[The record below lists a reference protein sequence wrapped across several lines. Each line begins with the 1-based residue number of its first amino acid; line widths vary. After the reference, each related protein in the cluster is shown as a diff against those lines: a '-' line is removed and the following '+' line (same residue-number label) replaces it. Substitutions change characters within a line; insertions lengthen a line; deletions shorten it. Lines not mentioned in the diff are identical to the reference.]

1 MQSVSQLF
9 LSALAT
15 NEFSQSL
22 EFLCATA
29 LDSAR
34 VVKNVTGVIGEH
46 KLVVDCVLA
55 SLVVLWLEETTRK
68 TNDHYH

>member
-34 VVKNVTGVIGEH
+34 IVKNITHMVGKH
-46 KLVVDCVLA
+46 KFVVDDVLA
-55 SLVVLWLEETTRK
+55 SLAPCQWANEEK
-68 TNDHYH
+68 YDAH

>member
-1 MQSVSQLF
+1 M
-9 LSALAT
+9 

-34 VVKNVTGVIGEH
+34 IVKNVTRMIGEH
-46 KLVVDCVLA
+46 KFIVDGVLA
-55 SLVVLWLEETTRK
+55 SLARCQWAIEEK
-68 TNDHYH
+68 YDCH

>member
-1 MQSVSQLF
+1 M
-9 LSALAT
+9 

-34 VVKNVTGVIGEH
+34 IVKNVTCMIGEH
-46 KLVVDCVLA
+46 KFIVNGVFAPLA
-55 SLVVLWLEETTRK
+55 PCQMSLSMGNKEK
-68 TNDHYH
+68 YDDH

>member
-22 EFLCATA
+22 EFICATA

-34 VVKNVTGVIGEH
+34 IVKNVTLMIGEH
-46 KLVVDCVLA
+46 KFIVNGVLA
-55 SLVVLWLEETTRK
+55 SLARFQWA
-68 TNDHYH
+68 NDERYEYH